1 MLNKNTILIC
11 DDEPDIVSLVKK
23 FLELDNYSTLTC
35 SNGKEALK
43 LLEEKSEEIILILC
57 DIMMPGGLSGY
68 EVLRNIKSKD
78 SYKDIKVILFTV
90 KSFKEDIEKG
100 KQLGADGYVTK
111 PFSGNELRSYIKDIL
126 NN

>member
-1 MLNKNTILIC
+1 MSNKNTILIC